1 MQQKVKL
8 LDIAKLCG
16 VSTATVSLALN
27 DSPLVNAETKRRIRE
42 EADRLGY
49 IPNEIA
55 RSLVKKRSG
64 QIGVIVPDILNS
76 FYATFVTELNRCVQ
90 EAGFSLTIQIS
101 DNSPEREERIV
112 DEMIRSRTEGVI
124 IVPMNLGGAAAE
136 HCKRLK
142 TFGIPFLFAVDR
154 YSQID
159 APCVMSDCQ
168 GGMAEI
174 VKHLIGHG
182 YTDIAYLNGDASV
195 YSLKT
200 RYDGYRSTMEAAGL
214 TPHVIDVDAVDYD
227 GACRAIE
234 KCLQAGQLR
243 RAFVCPNDMMALGVI
258 NTLHRKEIPVPER
271 CAVTGFDHVIF
282 SEIASVPITTV
293 HQDIRKIA
301 EESTRLL
308 LRLIRGEEVEETELR
323 IPTTLVSKKSI

>member
-8 LDIAKLCG
+8 LDIARLCG

-27 DSPLVNAETKRRIRE
+27 DSPLVKAETKQRVRE

-55 RSLVKKRSG
+55 RSLVKKHSG

-76 FYATFVTELNRCVQ
+76 FYATFATELDRCVQ
-90 EAGFSLTIQIS
+90 NAGFSLTIQIS
-101 DNSPEREERIV
+101 DNSPEREARIV

-124 IVPMNLGGAAAE
+124 IVPMNLGGASPR
-136 HCKRLK
+136 HCKRLEA
-142 TFGIPFLFAVDR
+142 FGVPFLFAVDR
-154 YSQID
+154 YSQVD
-159 APCVMSDCQ
+159 APCVMSDCR
-168 GGMAEI
+168 GGMADI
-174 VKHLIGHG
+174 VRHLIGHG

-195 YSLKT
+195 FSLRT
-200 RYDGYRSTMEAAGL
+200 RCNGYKSTMEAAGL
-214 TPHVIDVDAVDYD
+214 APHVIDVDAVDYD

-234 KCLQAGQLR
+234 KCLRTGQLH

-258 NTLHRKEIPVPER
+258 NTLHQNGIPVPER

-293 HQDIRKIA
+293 HQDIRRIA

-308 LRLIRGEEVEETELR
+308 LRLIRREETEKTDIR
-323 IPTTLVSKKSI
+323 IPTTLVSKQSI